1 MYTLIKYD
9 RILIL
14 QNYGILEIPCSI
26 PLFRIGLPNPRK
38 KNLRKISFFHVRS
51 FRFRKVIIALFSDS
65 LKQIA

>member
-26 PLFRIGLPNPRK
+26 PLFRIGFLIHEK
-38 KNLRKISFFHVRS
+38 KTTENSVFPCP
-51 FRFRKVIIALFSDS
+51 
-65 LKQIA
+65 